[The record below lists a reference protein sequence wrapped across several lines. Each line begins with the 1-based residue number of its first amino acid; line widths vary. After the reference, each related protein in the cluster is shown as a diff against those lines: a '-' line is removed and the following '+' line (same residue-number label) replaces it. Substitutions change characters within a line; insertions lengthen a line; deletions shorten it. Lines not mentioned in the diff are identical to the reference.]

1 MLGAWTNHA
10 PFLSSYISKKIFY
23 AFLVDYPNF
32 DKLINNLL
40 KTFAKEKE
48 IPYQVESFIGRTCT
62 DGDTI
67 HLAGT
72 GTTTALVSLPLR
84 YMHNPNEMCSLQDV
98 ENAIELIAEF
108 LCRVDENTDFDP
120 FH

>member
-1 MLGAWTNHA
+1 MET
-10 PFLSSYISKKIFY
+10 
-23 AFLVDYPNF
+23 
-32 DKLINNLL
+32 
-40 KTFAKEKE
+40 
-48 IPYQVESFIGRTCT
+48 FIGRTST

-84 YMHNPNEMCSLQDV
+84 YMHNPCEMCSLQDV

-120 FH
+120 FK